1 MRNTL
6 TIDGQRVPYWD
17 SDPARTTEPPILFLH
32 GWALSPW
39 AYQDML
45 TLMSHKHRVVAPF
58 LPSLTWNRS
67 RARIGSHRDW
77 AELIAKFCNEMDLSQ
92 VHAVGQSTGGGVA
105 GCLAAAHP
113 NLVTSLTLI
122 DASGAP
128 SHVPHYHAITGPY
141 EIGVQLINPWYFR
154 PQMQMAASFLLN
166 LLQAREQ
173 LIRAAWLPLTED
185 LSASYSRIS
194 APTQVMWGGKAI
206 LFPIAASRQIHSL
219 IQGAQLHVIAHGLH
233 NWEINNS
240 DVAANHVTSF
250 IAQQADATA

>member
-1 MRNTL
+1 MRDTV

-17 SDPARTTEPPILFLH
+17 SDPGRIDEPPILFLH

-45 TLMSHKHRVVAPF
+45 NVMSRHHRVIAPF

-67 RARIGSHRDW
+67 QKRIQSHCDW
-77 AELIAKFCNEMDLSQ
+77 AALIASFCDTMGLKT

-113 NLVTSLTLI
+113 ELIQTLTLI

-128 SHVPHYHAITGPY
+128 THAARYFAISSPY

-166 LLQAREQ
+166 LVQARRQ
-173 LIRAAWLPLTED
+173 LIDAARLPLTED
-185 LSASYSRIS
+185 LTECYRRVT
-194 APTQVMWGGKAI
+194 APTQVLWGGQAI
-206 LFPIAASRQIHSL
+206 LFPIAAGRHIHGL
-219 IQGAQLHVIAHGLH
+219 ISGAQLHVIAHGMH

-240 DVAANHVTSF
+240 KLAADQVVCF
-250 IAQQADATA
+250 IANSATTT